1 MIETLPGV
9 SAMTV
14 APILNRVTPDDF
26 LRMPDRGVLELV
38 DGKIVEK
45 KMSAESSRVE
55 GLVFFA
61 IQSFLR
67 SHPVATAYPSS
78 LGYRCFADDPDKIR
92 RPDVSLIGQDRL
104 AALADPN
111 PGLMPIIPDLA
122 VEVVSPHD
130 TVYEVDEKVR
140 EYLNAG
146 VPLVWIVDP
155 EARVVTVHPYGERP
169 QILTA
174 EDEIT
179 IPEVLPNFR
188 CRVAEFFP
196 AR

>member
-1 MIETLPGV
+1 
-9 SAMTV
+9 MTV
-14 APILNRVTPDDF
+14 ASDLNRVTPDDF

-67 SHPVATAYPSS
+67 GNAIATVYPSS

-92 RPDVSLIGQDRL
+92 RPDVSVILQDRL
-104 AALADPN
+104 VALPDRN
-111 PGLMPIIPDLA
+111 PGLMPVIPDLA
-122 VEVVSPHD
+122 VEVVSTHD

-140 EYLNAG
+140 EYLDAG
-146 VPLVWIVDP
+146 FPLVWVVDP
-155 EARVVTVHPYGERP
+155 GARVVTVYPNGGRP
-169 QILTA
+169 QIMTA
-174 EDEIT
+174 DDEIT
-179 IPEVLPNFR
+179 VPQILPGFR
-188 CRVAEFFP
+188 CKVAEFFP